1 MPQTDDQKKH
11 IVVINDDPAILAL
24 FDELLSDEGYTV
36 TLDNF
41 QRQTADLLGVI
52 REFQP
57 DLVIMDFIIGGELK
71 GWQLVQATKMDRRVR
86 DIPVIICTAAVKQV
100 TELSEQLDSVGVQ
113 VVIKPFDIDV
123 LLDVMDR
130 IWQSQGALV
139 PGPGAEARGKQAKK
153 KS

>member
-1 MPQTDDQKKH
+1 MPPTADQKKH
-11 IVVINDDPAILAL
+11 ILVINDDPAILEL
-24 FDELLSDEGYTV
+24 FDELLSEEGYSV

-41 QRQTADLLGVI
+41 NRPTTELLGVI
-52 REFQP
+52 RDIKP
-57 DLVIMDFIIGGELK
+57 DLVVMDFIIGGELK
-71 GWQLVQATKMDRRVR
+71 GWQLVQAAKMDRRVR
-86 DIPVIICTAAVKQV
+86 DIPAIICTAAVKQV

-130 IWQSQGALV
+130 IWRSQGALV
-139 PGPGAEARGKQAKK
+139 PGPAAEARGKQAVK

>member
-1 MPQTDDQKKH
+1 MSQTTNQNKH
-11 IVVINDDPAILAL
+11 VLVINDDPAILEL
-24 FDELLSDEGYTV
+24 FDELLTEEGYTV

-52 REFQP
+52 RELQP
-57 DLVIMDFIIGGELK
+57 DLVVMDFIIGGELK

-123 LLDVMDR
+123 LLDVMNR
-130 IWQSQGALV
+130 IWHSQGALT
-139 PGPGAEARGKQAKK
+139 PGPDGGSHTKPDET